1 MRCMTRARDCNDDA
15 YGRVRGWGR
24 QTANHTKREQRV
36 RNKTHKE
43 GRVRNRL
50 PCVRRLGAMGN
61 GCSEMRQSEEVRG
74 RRWEGHLAGGCAEQD
89 AHAALP
95 QAGEGVLER
104 VEAHAVE
111 HAVHAGTT

>member
-1 MRCMTRARDCNDDA
+1 VGEAGNDSHTTQTVSKRCV
-15 YGRVRGWGR
+15 G
-24 QTANHTKREQRV
+24 
-36 RNKTHKE
+36 NKTHKE

-61 GCSEMRQSEEVRG
+61 GCHDMRQTERG
-74 RRWEGHLAGGCAEQD
+74 NERDWLAWREKGSNLAGGCAEQD

-104 VEAHAVE
+104 VAADAVE

>member
-24 QTANHTKREQRV
+24 QTANHTKSEQRV

-61 GCSEMRQSEEVRG
+61 GWHVIRQTR
-74 RRWEGHLAGGCAEQD
+74 
-89 AHAALP
+89 
-95 QAGEGVLER
+95 
-104 VEAHAVE
+104 
-111 HAVHAGTT
+111 